1 MVLICTFEG
10 PQKNKKMDLS
20 SFMKSYAEEINGNF
34 SEYDANRYVII
45 VPLKMERQQ
54 AVVAELNAQSDIIT
68 ITSKVCV
75 ANDSIKFKELLNE
88 NHRTTYGKF
97 TIANDFLNVEYKSPT
112 NSTNENNLKV
122 AIQEIANLADRWELN
137 ITGKD
142 IF

>member
-1 MVLICTFEG
+1 
-10 PQKNKKMDLS
+10 MDLNN
-20 SFMKSYAEEINGNF
+20 FMKSYAAEINGSS
-34 SEYDANRYVII
+34 SEYTENRYAII
-45 VPLKMERQQ
+45 VPLQMERQQ
-54 AVVAELNAQSDIIT
+54 AVVGELNTEGSIIT
-68 ITSKVCV
+68 LTSKVCV

-97 TIANDFLNVEYKSPT
+97 TIANDFLNVEYKSPS
-112 NSTNENNLKV
+112 NSTNEVNLKE